1 MVKHKFPSD
10 WFRLDNAAKI
20 FPVVSNRKETNTFR
34 VQVELTEAVDKDFLQ
49 LAADAVLERFPMF
62 KVRLKNGLFWHYL
75 DRNERPFLVLPLKH
89 RVCGDLNPKENN
101 GYLLQVYYR
110 DNLIAIEIFHSLAD
124 ASGAF
129 VLLKTLL
136 YEYLLLKGYPV
147 TPDNQI
153 LTRDST
159 STMEEFED
167 AQQTYFN
174 PKNRK
179 HVPEEKG
186 FLIPGTPIADLNVGL
201 ISGTISTQKLSE
213 LARSYGAT
221 ITEYLVAVVMN
232 VIYVTQIR
240 YREHLK
246 QNALPVKIFIPV
258 NMRKHFPSKT
268 LRNFSIFLKTN
279 MKMNRPDITFPMILE
294 HTKECFRLGLE
305 KDELIRKMSENVAFE
320 KNLLLRLTPLL
331 FKKYAMRIGYYVMG
345 ARLNSMSFSNVGK
358 VDFPKSMEPYIDNV
372 AAAVYAGRMNT
383 VNCALVSYKDKF
395 KITFTRSIMETTIER
410 EFFRTFTAMGIPVEI
425 ESNFVEEY

>member
-1 MVKHKFPSD
+1 MVRPKLSFD

-34 VQVELTEAVDKDFLQ
+34 VHIELSETVDKDLLQ
-49 LAADAVLERFPMF
+49 LATDAVLERFPMF

-75 DRNERPFLVLPLKH
+75 DRNERPFLVTPLTHK
-89 RVCGDLNPKENN
+89 VCGDLNPKENN

-110 DNLIAIEIFHSLAD
+110 DCQIAIEIFHSLAD

-129 VLLKTLL
+129 VLLKTLV
-136 YEYLLLKGYPV
+136 YEYLLLKGHPV

-153 LTRDST
+153 LTKDSHPT
-159 STMEEFED
+159 LEEFED
-167 AQQTYFN
+167 AQHTYYN

-179 HVPEEKG
+179 HVHEEKG

-201 ISGTISTQKLSE
+201 ISGTISTKKLSE

-279 MKMNRPDITFPMILE
+279 MKMNRPDITFQMILD
-294 HTKECFRLGLE
+294 HTKESFRLGLE
-305 KDELIRKMSENVAFE
+305 KDELIRKMSENVSFE
-320 KNLLLRLTPLL
+320 MNLALRLTPLI
-331 FKKYAMRIGYYVMG
+331 FKKYAMKIGYYIMG

-358 VDFPKSMEPYIDNV
+358 VDFPKSMEPYV
-372 AAAVYAGRMNT
+372 VSVGAAVYAGRLNT
-383 VNCALVSYKDKF
+383 VNCALVSYQDKF

-410 EFFRTFTAMGIPVEI
+410 EFFRTFAQMGIDVEI